1 MEELIR
7 QVVKALREIW
17 RRRWLGLGAAWIV
30 AVIGIIAILRLPDKY
45 EASARVYVDTESV
58 LKPLMSG
65 LTIQPDVAQRV
76 SILSRTL
83 ISRPNIEKLIRMTD
97 LDHTVKS
104 DKDRDQLIDDLS
116 KTLVIGADRTPNLY
130 TISFRDPIPERA
142 RKTVQ
147 SLLSIFVES
156 GLGDKRKDS
165 ETAKDFIDRQI
176 REYEQKLLEAE
187 NRLKEFRLKN
197 MAILSGGK
205 DYFGK
210 MEALTEDILRSRL
223 ELREAE
229 QSREALKREIADQ
242 DTMDDSNAVDEMA
255 AIDIQVPEMDA
266 RIQPLKQQLDEML
279 RRFTERHPDVI
290 TTKRLIAQ
298 LEEEKTKEI
307 EARAKAAKATPGGK
321 RANPLVQQ
329 LRVALA
335 EAEGNVAALRARAS
349 EYESRYNALRAAANT
364 VPEVESEAAQLNR
377 DYDVIRSKYAELA
390 QRREQASMT
399 GELEEAGT
407 MASFRVIDPP
417 RVSQKPVAPNRLL
430 MLPMIF
436 LVALAA
442 GAAVSFLISQVLPT
456 FHDSRHLREIAKR
469 PVLGT
474 ISMLET
480 NFMKRGRR
488 RQLYLFFG
496 GLGGLAASFVMV
508 IAALV
513 VLRP

>member
-1 MEELIR
+1 MEELLR
-7 QVVKALREIW
+7 QAVKALREIW
-17 RRRWLGLGAAWIV
+17 RRRWVGLAAAWVV
-30 AVIGIIAILRLPDKY
+30 AVIGIIVILRLPDKY
-45 EASARVYVDTESV
+45 EASARVFVDTESV
-58 LKPLMSG
+58 LKPLMTG
-65 LTIQPDVAQRV
+65 LTIQPDVGQRV

-83 ISRPNIEKLIRMTD
+83 ISRPNVEKLIRMTD
-97 LDHTVKS
+97 LDHTVKT
-104 DKDRDQLIDDLS
+104 DKERDELIDELT

-130 TISFRDPIPERA
+130 TISYMDPVPERA

-165 ETAKDFIDRQI
+165 ETAKDFIERQL

-187 NRLKEFRLKN
+187 NKVKEFRLKN
-197 MAILSGGK
+197 MAILAGGK

-210 MEALTEDILRSRL
+210 MEALTEDIRRARL

-229 QSREALKREIADQ
+229 QSRDALGREISGQDAMDQ
-242 DTMDDSNAVDEMA
+242 NNVVEDAPVV
-255 AIDIQVPEMDA
+255 DIQVPEIDA
-266 RIQPLKQQLDEML
+266 RIQPMKQQLDEML
-279 RRFTERHPDVI
+279 RRFTDRHPDVVA
-290 TTKRLIAQ
+290 TKRLVAQ
-298 LEEEKTKEI
+298 LEAEKAKEI
-307 EARAKAAKATPGGK
+307 EARTKAAKSAPVEK
-321 RANPLVQQ
+321 HVNPMVQQ

-335 EAEGNVAALRARAS
+335 EAEGNIAALRARTR
-349 EYESRYNALRAAANT
+349 EYESRYNDLRSSANT
-364 VPEVESEAAQLNR
+364 VPEIESEAARLNR
-377 DYDVIRSKYAELA
+377 DYDVIKAKYSELS
-390 QRREQASMT
+390 QRREQASLT

-430 MLPMIF
+430 MLPMI
-436 LVALAA
+436 LLIALAA
-442 GAAVSFLISQVLPT
+442 GAAVSFLISQILPT

-474 ISMLET
+474 ISLMET
-480 NFMKRGRR
+480 ELMKKGRR

-496 GLGGLAASFVMV
+496 GVGGLAASIVMV

-513 VLRP
+513 MLRP